1 MPGLLGRFL
10 YLRACNQGRS
20 HLERLQLL
28 QSKFIRFSGS
38 ATEIYTESSFS
49 SMFLSCESPILRWS
63 VSCCIASH
71 ASQFQVPVDQ
81 LLACLWQCI
90 AEMWFFPLQFFPQ
103 RRFFSERFFH
113 GHASH
118 MS

>member
-10 YLRACNQGRS
+10 YLRACSQGRS
-20 HLERLQLL
+20 HLERLSSFCKANL
-28 QSKFIRFSGS
+28 SDCSGL
-38 ATEIYTESSFS
+38 ATEIYAESSFS

-81 LLACLWQCI
+81 LLACLW
-90 AEMWFFPLQFFPQ
+90 
-103 RRFFSERFFH
+103 
-113 GHASH
+113 
-118 MS
+118 